1 MPDNYVPTLYKKSVH
16 KLQGKGVPESVGE
29 ADEAVLKLA
38 GVYK

>member
-1 MPDNYVPTLYKKSVH
+1 MITDIKPTAVH
-16 KLQGKGVPESVGE
+16 SLKGAGVPESVGE